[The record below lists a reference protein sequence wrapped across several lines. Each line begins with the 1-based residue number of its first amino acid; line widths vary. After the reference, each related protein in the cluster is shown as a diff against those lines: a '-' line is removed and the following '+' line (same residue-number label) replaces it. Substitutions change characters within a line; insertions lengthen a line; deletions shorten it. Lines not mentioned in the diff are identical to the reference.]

1 MSKAISRQFDLIFT
15 GQPSQMYVTR
25 SQTED
30 SKLDYSAYS
39 SQQSTG
45 TQHLA
50 QQTNYL
56 SESDFGSHVS
66 VSAAAPPTSA
76 KEEPTLFSVTSQP
89 PQQSPLASTPTD
101 NDQQQQQQQQQD
113 QQPQQNPDGTVTV
126 PTLADYNQ
134 STSKGHEILS
144 QVSLLW
150 AHAFSSARFF
160 KRTPFH
166 HSILFLY

>member
-1 MSKAISRQFDLIFT
+1 
-15 GQPSQMYVTR
+15 MYVTR

-101 NDQQQQQQQQQD
+101 TEQQPQQQQQQEGQQQEG
-113 QQPQQNPDGTVTV
+113 QQ

-144 QVSLLW
+144 QVSFITLISFSWEDSHSDRFWPSKVSLLQ
-150 AHAFSSARFF
+150 
-160 KRTPFH
+160 
-166 HSILFLY
+166 

>member
-1 MSKAISRQFDLIFT
+1 MIFT

-30 SKLDYSAYS
+30 SKLDYTAYS
-39 SQQSTG
+39 TQQATG

-66 VSAAAPPTSA
+66 AAPTSA

-101 NDQQQQQQQQQD
+101 NDQQQQQQQQQQD

-144 QVSLLW
+144 QVS
-150 AHAFSSARFF
+150 
-160 KRTPFH
+160 
-166 HSILFLY
+166 

>member
-1 MSKAISRQFDLIFT
+1 
-15 GQPSQMYVTR
+15 MYVTR

-30 SKLDYSAYS
+30 SKLDYTAYS
-39 SQQSTG
+39 TQQATG

-66 VSAAAPPTSA
+66 AAAPTSA

-101 NDQQQQQQQQQD
+101 NEQQQQPSQQD
-113 QQPQQNPDGTVTV
+113 QNPQQDGQQ

-144 QVSLLW
+144 QV
-150 AHAFSSARFF
+150 R
-160 KRTPFH
+160 
-166 HSILFLY
+166 

>member
-1 MSKAISRQFDLIFT
+1 
-15 GQPSQMYVTR
+15 MYVTR

-101 NDQQQQQQQQQD
+101 TE
-113 QQPQQNPDGTVTV
+113 QQPQQQEGQQQEGQQ

-144 QVSLLW
+144 QVSFIIV
-150 AHAFSSARFF
+150 FSLKDSHSDRF
-160 KRTPFH
+160 
-166 HSILFLY
+166 

>member
-1 MSKAISRQFDLIFT
+1 
-15 GQPSQMYVTR
+15 MYVTR

-30 SKLDYSAYS
+30 SKLDYTAYS
-39 SQQSTG
+39 TQQATG

-66 VSAAAPPTSA
+66 AAAPTSA

-101 NDQQQQQQQQQD
+101 NDQQQQQQQQQQD